1 MLIGACSLVK
11 CISMDFLCLR
21 STISSMSFAP
31 NSIKTNTCHNPSS
44 ICLLFF
50 GKYPLTKPIFMT
62 PDVDSAKKLPQILSV
77 CPFSGSALFQL
88 IIISSRVSRWMSS
101 FLVVIISK
109 LPGKSLNVK
118 GHKEKR
124 QQPQTHTHTRLVP
137 IVSMYGIYWHTSTI
151 KQSTTC
157 RQIYHRR
164 ILLGY
169 ALYHQACDP
178 QLPAGDGFFAPVGES
193 CLVGSWMAQIV
204 FD

>member
-11 CISMDFLCLR
+11 WISMDFLCLR

-109 LPGKSLNVK
+109 LSGKSLNVK
-118 GHKEKR
+118 GHKEKT
-124 QQPQTHTHTRLVP
+124 PATTNTHTHKIGTHSIHVRYILT
-137 IVSMYGIYWHTSTI
+137 Y
-151 KQSTTC
+151 
-157 RQIYHRR
+157 IYHKT
-164 ILLGY
+164 IN
-169 ALYHQACDP
+169 H
-178 QLPAGDGFFAPVGES
+178 
-193 CLVGSWMAQIV
+193 M
-204 FD
+204 

>member
-1 MLIGACSLVK
+1 MLIGACSLN
-11 CISMDFLCLR
+11 CQLDFHGFPL
-21 STISSMSFAP
+21 FAI
-31 NSIKTNTCHNPSS
+31 NY
-44 ICLLFF
+44 LLNEFCTKFYQDKHLSQPVQYMFVFF

-124 QQPQTHTHTRLVP
+124 QQPQTHTHKIGTHSIHVRYILT
-137 IVSMYGIYWHTSTI
+137 Y
-151 KQSTTC
+151 
-157 RQIYHRR
+157 IYHKT
-164 ILLGY
+164 IN
-169 ALYHQACDP
+169 H
-178 QLPAGDGFFAPVGES
+178 
-193 CLVGSWMAQIV
+193 M
-204 FD
+204 